1 MKQREKRLET
11 MAARQHAA
19 ALDVR
24 DTDTDITPSWRR
36 ATAEDRPDP
45 SYLRPRSTQRD
56 DRQRWEGIPGPGG
69 GRGGNSVAHA

>member
-24 DTDTDITPSWRR
+24 DTDITPSWRG
-36 ATAEDRPDP
+36 ATAEDRPTH
-45 SYLRPRSTQRD
+45 RT
-56 DRQRWEGIPGPGG
+56 
-69 GRGGNSVAHA
+69 